1 METNALAKQTK
12 LKTSLSVGIF
22 LATRDIRRTNPWTT
36 LLITFVMTL
45 TFLNLIV
52 VGGVLVGLIEASTI
66 AQRQR
71 YSSDILLSTLQEKSF
86 IQNSSNLVNLAKNLP
101 GVTGVT
107 ARYVASAKLEN
118 GYKTRTKQTD
128 LLNSTSG
135 QLAGINPEDENAVTG
150 IASLI
155 IDGQFLESGDFDQ
168 IVIGKD
174 LLYEYSPIEAA
185 GFQNLKDARVGSK
198 VRLVVNGNTREVTIK
213 GVLQAK
219 VGEID
224 QRIFMVDS
232 QMRQLVGRNDFNV
245 DEIAIKLDPKA
256 DLTVVKQILEDEG
269 ANLVA
274 KVQTWDD
281 AQPKFLKDIKAA
293 FAILGSIIGSIGL
306 VVASITI
313 FIVIF
318 VNAVTRRKY
327 IGILK
332 GIGVNTTAI
341 EFSYVIQAMFYAI
354 VGTLA
359 GAAIVYGFLQPYIA
373 AHPIPFPFSDGILVA
388 PFSGTLIRSLILFFA
403 TAIAGYIPA
412 RLIIR
417 QNTLD
422 AILGR

>member
-1 METNALAKQTK
+1 
-12 LKTSLSVGIF
+12 
-22 LATRDIRRTNPWTT
+22 
-36 LLITFVMTL
+36 MTL

-52 VGGVLVGLIEASTI
+52 VSGILVGLIEASTI
-66 AQRQR
+66 ANRAR
-71 YSSDILLSTLQEKSF
+71 YSSDILISKLDSKDY
-86 IQNSSNLVNLAKNLP
+86 IQGSSRIEAIARNLP
-101 GVTGVT
+101 GVESVT
-107 ARYVASAKLEN
+107 SRYVESAKLEN
-118 GYKTRTKQTD
+118 GYKTRTRETD
-128 LLNSTSG
+128 RLNSTGG
-135 QLAGINPEDENAVTG
+135 QLAGINPENENAVTG
-150 IASLI
+150 IASLL
-155 IDGQFLESGDFDQ
+155 IDGQYLESGDTDM
-168 IVIGKD
+168 VMVGKD

-185 GFQNLKDARVGSK
+185 GFQNLKDAKVGSK

-224 QRIFMVDS
+224 QRIFMIDS
-232 QMRQLVGRNDFNV
+232 QVRQLIGRNDFNV
-245 DEIAIKLDPKA
+245 DEIAIKAKPGA
-256 DLTVVKQILEDEG
+256 DLALMKQILIDEG
-269 ANLVA
+269 AE
-274 KVQTWDD
+274 KTSRVQLWDE
-281 AQPKFLKDIKAA
+281 AQPKFLKDIKTA
-293 FAILGSIIGSIGL
+293 FSLLGTIIGSIGL

-341 EFSYVIQAMFYAI
+341 EFSYVVQAMFYALI
-354 VGTLA
+354 GTII
-359 GAAIVYGFLQPYIA
+359 GAAFVYGFLEPFIQA
-373 AHPIPFPFSDGILVA
+373 NPIPFPFSDGILVA
-388 PFSGTLIRSLILFFA
+388 PVSGTIIRSIVLFIA

>member
-1 METNALAKQTK
+1 MSAKSST
-12 LKTSLSVGIF
+12 LKTSLSLGFF
-22 LATRDIRRTNPWTT
+22 LSVRDIKRTNPWTT
-36 LLITFVMTL
+36 LLIIFVMTL

-52 VGGVLVGLIEASTI
+52 VSGILVGLIEASTI
-66 AQRQR
+66 ANRAR
-71 YSSDILLSTLQEKSF
+71 YSSDILISKLDSKDY
-86 IQNSSNLVNLAKNLP
+86 IQGSSRIEAIARNLP
-101 GVTGVT
+101 GVESVT
-107 ARYVASAKLEN
+107 SRYVESAKLEN
-118 GYKTRTKQTD
+118 GYKTRTRETD
-128 LLNSTSG
+128 RLNSTGG
-135 QLAGINPEDENAVTG
+135 QLAGINPENENAVTG
-150 IASLI
+150 IASLL
-155 IDGQFLESGDFDQ
+155 IDGQYLESGDTDM
-168 IVIGKD
+168 VMVGKD

-185 GFQNLKDARVGSK
+185 GFQNLKDAKVGSK

-224 QRIFMVDS
+224 QRIFMIDS
-232 QMRQLVGRNDFNV
+232 QVRQLIGRNDFNV
-245 DEIAIKLDPKA
+245 DEIAIKAKPGA
-256 DLTVVKQILEDEG
+256 DLALMKQILIDEG
-269 ANLVA
+269 AE
-274 KVQTWDD
+274 KTSRVQLWDE
-281 AQPKFLKDIKAA
+281 AQPKFLKDIKTA
-293 FAILGSIIGSIGL
+293 FSLLGTIIGSIGL

-341 EFSYVIQAMFYAI
+341 EFSYVVQAMFYALI
-354 VGTLA
+354 GTII
-359 GAAIVYGFLQPYIA
+359 GAAFVYGFLEPFIQA
-373 AHPIPFPFSDGILVA
+373 NPIPFPFSDGILVA
-388 PFSGTLIRSLILFFA
+388 PVSGTIIRSIVLFIA